1 VANSALRVGVVGTGY
16 VGLVTSACLADIGHQ
31 VVGVDR
37 DGGRIARLNEGRV
50 PFFEPDL
57 ERLVRAGQQTSRL
70 RFTTTI
76 TELVRD
82 SEIMFITVGT
92 PAREDGNADLTEV
105 STVAEAIA
113 GALVDYRLIVEKS
126 TVPIRTGERIR
137 DQIQLLTRG
146 AVPFDVACNP
156 EFLREGSAV
165 YDFMHPDRIVLGVTN
180 ERSERL
186 LRELYAPLDCP
197 VVVTD
202 LTTAEMIKHASN
214 AFLALKISYINAIA
228 NICERVGA
236 DVRQVADGMGYDRR
250 IGRAFL
256 DAGVG
261 YGGSCFP
268 KDVAAFIQI
277 AREAGYEFRLLEEV
291 SRINDGQREVVLRHL
306 KDALWVL
313 RNRTITVLGL
323 AYKANTDDIREAP
336 AIGIIEALLKEGA
349 TVRAY
354 DPAAEANTRRIL
366 PDVVYCAGPYEAA
379 KGSDAVVLLTDWDEF
394 RRLDLARL
402 RDLMRRPVFID
413 GRNLLQ
419 PAAARA
425 LGFHYAGVGR

>member
-1 VANSALRVGVVGTGY
+1 MKLSVIGTGY
-16 VGLVTSACLADIGHQ
+16 VGLVTAACLAEIGHE
-31 VVGVDR
+31 VIGVDR
-37 DGGRIARLNEGRV
+37 DAARIAALGENRM
-50 PFFEPDL
+50 PFFESGL
-57 ERLVRAGQQTSRL
+57 EELVRKWQHAGRL
-70 RFTTTI
+70 RFATDTAAAIET
-76 TELVRD
+76 
-82 SEIMFITVGT
+82 SEVVFITVGT
-92 PAREDGNADLTEV
+92 PSRDDGYADLTEV
-105 STVAEAIA
+105 SAVAEAIA
-113 GALVDYRLIVEKS
+113 ASLRDYRLIVEKS

-146 AVPFDVACNP
+146 KISFDVACNP

-165 YDFMHPDRIVLGVTN
+165 HDFMHPDRVVIGVTN

-186 LRELYAPLDCP
+186 LRQVYAPLDCP
-197 VVVTD
+197 LLVTD

-268 KDVAAFIQI
+268 KDVTAFIQI
-277 AREAGYEFRLLEEV
+277 AKEAGYDFRLLEEV
-291 SRINDGQREVVLRHL
+291 ARVNEGQREVLLRHL

-323 AYKANTDDIREAP
+323 SYKANTDDVREAP
-336 AIGIIEALLKEGA
+336 AIPIIHALLREGA
-349 TVRAY
+349 AVRAY
-354 DPAAEANTRRIL
+354 DPAAEANARRVVPGITYC
-366 PDVVYCAGPYEAA
+366 PDPYDAA
-379 KGSDAVVLLTDWDEF
+379 KDSDAVVLLTEWDEF
-394 RRLDLARL
+394 RSLDLARL
-402 RDLMRRPVFID
+402 RDLMRRPVLVD
-413 GRNLLQ
+413 GRNILD
-419 PAAARA
+419 PEATRA
-425 LGFHYAGVGR
+425 LGFHYAGMGR

>member
-1 VANSALRVGVVGTGY
+1 MKLSVIGTGY
-16 VGLVTSACLADIGHQ
+16 VGLVTAACFSDLGHD

-37 DGGRIARLNEGRV
+37 DAERV
-50 PFFEPDL
+50 ALLRQSRAPFYETGL
-57 ERLVRAGQQTSRL
+57 EELVHRGQQAGRL
-70 RFTTTI
+70 RFTMDI
-76 TELVRD
+76 AEAIGD
-82 SEIMFITVGT
+82 SEVIFITVGT
-92 PAREDGNADLTEV
+92 PSRKDGNADLTEV
-105 STVAEAIA
+105 SAVAEAIA
-113 GALVDYRLIVEKS
+113 GVLRDYRLIVEKS
-126 TVPIRTGERIR
+126 TVPIRTGERVR

-165 YDFMHPDRIVLGVTN
+165 CDFMHPDRVVIGVPN

-186 LRELYAPLDCP
+186 LRQIYAPLDCP
-197 VVVTD
+197 LLVTD

-277 AREAGYEFRLLEEV
+277 AREVGYDFRLLDEV
-291 SRINDGQREVVLRHL
+291 AKVNEGQREVLLRRL

-336 AIGIIEALLKEGA
+336 AIAIIDALLREGA
-349 TVRAY
+349 VVRAY
-354 DPAAEANTRRIL
+354 DPAAEANARRVL
-366 PDVVYCAGPYEAA
+366 PDVAYCADPYDAA
-379 KGSDAVVLLTDWDEF
+379 RGSDAVVLLTDWEEF
-394 RRLDLARL
+394 RALDLVRL
-402 RDLMRRPVFID
+402 RDLVRRPVLID
-413 GRNLLQ
+413 GRNVLD

-425 LGFHYAGVGR
+425 LGFHYAGMGR

>member
-1 VANSALRVGVVGTGY
+1 MKLSVIGTGY
-16 VGLVTSACLADIGHQ
+16 VGLVTASCLADLGHH
-31 VVGVDR
+31 VIGVDR
-37 DGGRIARLNEGRV
+37 DADRISLLLEGGVPFYEAGLQDLIRSGQRNGRLN
-50 PFFEPDL
+50 
-57 ERLVRAGQQTSRL
+57 
-70 RFTTTI
+70 FTTEMTDAI
-76 TELVRD
+76 D
-82 SEIMFITVGT
+82 KSEVIFITVGT
-92 PAREDGNADLTEV
+92 PSRDDGNADLSEV
-105 STVAEAIA
+105 SAVAEAIA
-113 GALVDYRLIVEKS
+113 GALRDYRLIVEKS

-165 YDFMHPDRIVLGVTN
+165 YDFLHPDRIVLGVMN
-180 ERSERL
+180 EGSERL
-186 LRELYAPLDCP
+186 LREVYAPLDCP
-197 VVVTD
+197 VLVTD

-277 AREAGYEFRLLEEV
+277 AKEVGYDFRLLDEV
-291 SRINDGQREVVLRHL
+291 ARVNDGQRDVLLRHL

-313 RNRTITVLGL
+313 RNRTIAVLGL
-323 AYKANTDDIREAP
+323 AYKANTDDVREAP
-336 AIGIIEALLKEGA
+336 AVAIVEALLREGA
-349 TVRAY
+349 VIRAY
-354 DPAAEANTRRIL
+354 DPVAGPNARRVL
-366 PDVVYCAGPYEAA
+366 PGVTYCADPYEAA
-379 KGSDAVVLLTDWDEF
+379 KESDAVILLTEWEEF
-394 RRLDLARL
+394 RGLEMERL
-402 RDLMRRPVFID
+402 RDVMRRPVLID
-413 GRNLLQ
+413 GRNIFD
-419 PAAARA
+419 PEATRA
-425 LGFHYAGVGR
+425 LGFHYAGMGR